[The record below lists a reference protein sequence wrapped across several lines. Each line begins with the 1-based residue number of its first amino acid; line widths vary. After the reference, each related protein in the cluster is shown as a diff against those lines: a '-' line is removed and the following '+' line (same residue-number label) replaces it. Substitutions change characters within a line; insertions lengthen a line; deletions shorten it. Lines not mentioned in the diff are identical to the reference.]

1 MQIFLFSAKIS
12 FADNAFVSTLTKT
25 LKNLE
30 LFDMDE
36 IYNEFYQK
44 VEELHDLLKYG
55 EVRKLR
61 SQILFFNVLSGY
73 VHLRKPTQVV

>member
-1 MQIFLFSAKIS
+1 MQIFIFSAKIL
-12 FADNAFVSTLTKT
+12 FADNAYVSTLTKT

-61 SQILFFNVLSGY
+61 SKILFSTFF
-73 VHLRKPTQVV
+73 RICTPTKAD